1 MRLGLIGPA
10 NGDVAALREAVEFL
24 VGDAAVD
31 QAVYLGDDDAIA
43 RVLATWSEELLGV
56 GGEDAFLDRV
66 ARMARTATAA
76 ELQKLLAADVAMERL
91 DAVRCLPPPPAR
103 AMEMIDDRVVLLV
116 HDKAMLDEE
125 DIANAH
131 LIVYGKAPKD
141 DLKRFGQR
149 YFFTPGPLSAG
160 KVGLVDVEGDGRIAV
175 ALYDPAGAPLFREA
189 LVGRTGKV
197 MVMP

>member
-1 MRLGLIGPA
+1 MRLGLIGPS
-10 NGDVAALREAVEFL
+10 NGDAAALREAVEFL

-31 QAVYLGDDDAIA
+31 QAIYLGNDDAIDQ
-43 RVLATWSEELLGV
+43 VLAAWSEELLGV

-66 ARMARTATAA
+66 ARVARTASSA
-76 ELQKLLAADVAMERL
+76 ELEKLLAADVAVERL
-91 DAVRCLPPPPAR
+91 GVVRCLPAPPAR

-131 LIVYGKAPKD
+131 LIVYGKSPKD

-149 YFFTPGPLSAG
+149 YFFTPGPLSGG
-160 KVGLVDVEGDGRIAV
+160 KVGLVDVESDGRIAV

-189 LVGRTGKV
+189 LVARTGKL